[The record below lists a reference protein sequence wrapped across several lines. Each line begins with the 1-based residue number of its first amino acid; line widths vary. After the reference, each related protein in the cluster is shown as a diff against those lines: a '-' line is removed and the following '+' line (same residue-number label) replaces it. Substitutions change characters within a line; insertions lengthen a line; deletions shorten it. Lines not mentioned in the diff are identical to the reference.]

1 MTVIFEDDNRSVVL
15 FGKTRRAILSL
26 LYMHSEETFYLRQ
39 IVRAT
44 GSGLG
49 AVQRE
54 LKCLSDAG
62 IIMRLHHGRQILYQA
77 NSQSHIFGELRSL
90 IAKTSGVIHLLR
102 SALLHFCGFVNVA
115 FIYSSADQYEKYKP
129 KSINLLVIGAG
140 VPENIFSEVWTILER
155 GVNVTIIT
163 PMELRAKLT
172 AGDNFLIK
180 LMNEKKQ
187 FVIGDEH
194 TLRELA
200 RSSAYD

>member
-1 MTVIFEDDNRSVVL
+1 MAAILDDDNRSVVL

-26 LYMHSEETFYLRQ
+26 LYIRSDETFYLRQ

-54 LKCLSDAG
+54 LKGLSEAG
-62 IIMRLHHGRQILYQA
+62 IIMRFHHGRQILYQA
-77 NSQSHIFGELRSL
+77 NSQNQIFGELRSL

-115 FIYSSADQYEKYKP
+115 FIYGSVDQYEKYKP

-140 VPENIFSEVWTILER
+140 VPETIFSEVWTILER
-155 GVNVTIIT
+155 GVNVTIVT
-163 PMELRAKLT
+163 PEELRAKLT
-172 AGDNFLIK
+172 AGDNFLTK
-180 LMNEKKQ
+180 LMKERKQ
-187 FVIGDEH
+187 FVIGDQH

-200 RSSAYD
+200 KNSSYD